1 VALNQWPHYNNA
13 NNKGKFKGL
22 LWSQLR
28 RIKLQGFQLE
38 KMMYQGMPV
47 PREDH
52 FQAICELGNS
62 NIALLMV
69 KTGSI
74 PGGVESN
81 YKVGNTPLIYAAF
94 FGMKEVVT
102 ALLEAGANINSTND
116 DGATSLNAAS
126 ECGHLDIAR
135 ILLQHGAAV
144 NQANKDGC
152 TPLFMASQQ
161 GYLDITEILLQ
172 HGALLPSQ

>member
-1 VALNQWPHYNNA
+1 MALNQWPHYNNA

-74 PGGVESN
+74 PGGVD
-81 YKVGNTPLIYAAF
+81 GRGAMGGTPTYWASFYGL
-94 FGMKEVVT
+94 KEVVS
-102 ALLEAGANINSTND
+102 ALIEAGA
-116 DGATSLNAAS
+116 
-126 ECGHLDIAR
+126 DID
-135 ILLQHGAAV
+135 
-144 NQANKDGC
+144 QA
-152 TPLFMASQQ
+152 
-161 GYLDITEILLQ
+161 
-172 HGALLPSQ
+172 

>member
-1 VALNQWPHYNNA
+1 MALNKWPHYNNT

-38 KMMYQGMPV
+38 KVMYQGMPM

-52 FQAICELGNS
+52 FTAICAFGNS

-74 PGGVESN
+74 PGGVES
-81 YKVGNTPLIYAAF
+81 KDEVGNTPLIHAAF
-94 FGMKEVVT
+94 FGMKEVAT
-102 ALLEAGANINSTND
+102 ALLEAGPISIRPTMMV
-116 DGATSLNAAS
+116 L
-126 ECGHLDIAR
+126 
-135 ILLQHGAAV
+135 
-144 NQANKDGC
+144 
-152 TPLFMASQQ
+152 PL
-161 GYLDITEILLQ
+161 
-172 HGALLPSQ
+172 